1 MMKANWVSVVDDD
14 ETVRD
19 TVKGWLAREGC
30 YRLRSGHALAEDAL
44 DALPALKPDLV
55 VLDVRMGR
63 MDGLE
68 CLHRLRPLLMK
79 SVIILHTAFGDG
91 DVLHH
96 ALTGGAN
103 GFVQKDG
110 LPGALLAALAHA
122 TPTGFHLPSIGVLPL
137 KAGSKEILAARLRLT
152 PREREF
158 LRLLAADFGNKD
170 IAHELHLGRQYVD
183 NRLPR
188 LYRKL
193 AVHTAAGAVARAL
206 QLGLIQ
212 LADGPADG

>member
-1 MMKANWVSVVDDD
+1 MTKPSWVSVVDDD
-14 ETVRD
+14 ATVRD
-19 TVKGWLAREGC
+19 TVTGWLARAGC
-30 YRLRSGHALAEDAL
+30 YRLRSAHALAEDAV
-44 DALPALKPDLV
+44 AAMPEAPPDIV
-55 VLDVRMGR
+55 ILDVRMGR

-68 CLHRLRPLLMK
+68 CLDRLRPLLL
-79 SVIILHTAFGDG
+79 STAIILHTAYGDA

-96 ALTGGAN
+96 ALTDGAN

-110 LPGALLAALAHA
+110 QAASLLRALADA
-122 TPTGFHLPSIGVLPL
+122 TPTGFYLRCGEMFPL
-137 KAGSKEILAARLRLT
+137 HAASADLVSRRLRIT
-152 PREREF
+152 GRELEF
-158 LRLLAADFGNKD
+158 LRLLAADYGNKD

-193 AVHTAAGAVARAL
+193 GVHTAAGAVARAL

-212 LADGPADG
+212 LPGQRADG

>member
-1 MMKANWVSVVDDD
+1 MKGLNWVSVVDDD
-14 ETVRD
+14 ESVRD
-19 TVKGWLAREGC
+19 TVKGWLAREGS
-30 YRLRSGHALAEDAL
+30 YRLRSTHALAEDAL
-44 DALPALKPDLV
+44 DALPSLKPDLV

-68 CLHRLRPLLMK
+68 CLHRLRPLLLK
-79 SVIILHTAFGDG
+79 TTIILHTAFGDG

-110 LPGALLAALAHA
+110 RPGALLAALAHA
-122 TPTGFHLPSIGVLPL
+122 TPMGFHLPSGGVLPL
-137 KAGSKEILAARLRLT
+137 KAASREILAARLRLT

-158 LRLLAADFGNKD
+158 LRLLAADLGNKD
-170 IAHELHLGRQYVD
+170 IANKLGLGRQYVD
-183 NRLPR
+183 NRLPV

-193 AVHTAAGAVARAL
+193 GVHTSGGAVARAL
-206 QLGLIQ
+206 QLGLIPEAGQ
-212 LADGPADG
+212 PDDG

>member
-1 MMKANWVSVVDDD
+1 MRGLKWVSFVDD
-14 ETVRD
+14 EATVRD
-19 TVKGWLAREGC
+19 AAKAWLARSSG
-30 YRLRSGHALAEDAL
+30 YRMRSEHSLAEDAL
-44 DALPALKPDLV
+44 EVLPEVKPDIV

-68 CLHRLRPLLMK
+68 CLHRLRPLLVK
-79 SVIILHTAFGDG
+79 TTIILHTAFGNA

-110 LPGALLAALAHA
+110 RPGALLAALAHA
-122 TPTGFHLPSIGVLPL
+122 TPGGFHLPQAGVLPL
-137 KAGSKEILAARLRLT
+137 KAGSVEILVARLRISR
-152 PREREF
+152 REREF
-158 LRLLAADFGNKD
+158 LCLLAADLGNKG
-170 IAHELHLGRQYVD
+170 IANELNVGRQYVD

-193 AVHTAAGAVARAL
+193 GVHTAAGAVARAL
-206 QLGLIQ
+206 QLGLI
-212 LADGPADG
+212 LLPDRPADG